1 MGYTPQILAG
11 AWVGCDD
18 RYIRFTDN
26 YFGQGA
32 HASLPIWAYF
42 MEKVSNDPACN
53 LDQNA
58 SFLRPSNLL
67 NDFDVNFISKDT
79 SAIDKSV
86 PLLDNVEEV
95 AAESDYTIPT
105 SQQPQTASK
114 PASKLGAKQAP
125 VKEIPK
131 KQTDKANK
139 EVQKP
144 KAILPPKKK

>member
-58 SFLRPSNLL
+58 NFVKPSNLL

-79 SAIDKSV
+79 IAIDKDLPS
-86 PLLDNVEEV
+86 LDNVEEI
-95 AAESDYTIPT
+95 AAESDYTIPA
-105 SQQPQTASK
+105 SQQPPAQKQT
-114 PASKLGAKQAP
+114 PKQAP
-125 VKEIPK
+125 NKEAPK
-131 KQTDKANK
+131 KQVVNANK
-139 EVQKP
+139 EAQKP
-144 KAILPPKKK
+144 KALLPPKKN